1 MKSKTSCFNTTIF
14 KKNFTHFWPIWS
26 IILGLQLFMVPFM
39 LYAHY
44 CKLNATSGWQAKD
57 IMMQKSVY
65 MADVVS
71 CLISPT
77 FWFFSSVIVVMA
89 VFHYLFQSRSAYMMH
104 AFPVTRKQLFL
115 TNTLSGLLMLWIPAL
130 ISGIFAIL
138 VAAGCGYT
146 ELDML
151 FRAILYALG
160 ISFALYSICVFVAML
175 TGQLAAVAVF
185 SVVFNFLYYAIKC
198 MVFEYMHLIGY
209 GLPGNIQNMKVDVF
223 SPWIYM
229 ESHVEVKREYT
240 ELGVRVLGLEG
251 GNVALGYALAGC
263 LFFVAAYMIYKRR
276 QIETASSL
284 IAIEGLKPLFRWG
297 VSLFFGIAG
306 VLITGAVFTGQ
317 GPKSI
322 FIICF
327 VADIIFAV
335 VAFFVTE
342 MLIRKEFMV
351 FHKKRIIECCFVVLV
366 TVAGMMLTEWD
377 VLGIEEKLP
386 DRSEVA
392 VAFISGNSVYGGMDA
407 DQIDTILDIH
417 RTAILE
423 KKDYENYQQN
433 AKDKKLYTLDITYYL
448 KNGDR
453 LQRKYEVPYEKS
465 YRNRADSVASQYFE
479 MAIANKNYLQSE
491 LLVNYDQLELFDG
504 YIDTFDP
511 NSPEIYGNTVLS
523 REQCKQL
530 YDAYLLDIKEGNH
543 IERTDYMLF
552 GEDEEA
558 YTKIN
563 YYNTITINFKSKEH
577 PVYMYEMYNEGDG
590 YDFDTDAGKYVYDTR
605 QAMNPLNGS
614 ICINYDKNFKHL
626 VGALIETGVIEGQ
639 DDLTYM
645 KEVNE
650 YQNKQNNEEVEEI
663 TY

>member
-14 KKNFTHFWPIWS
+14 KKNFSHFWPIWS

-44 CKLNATSGWQAKD
+44 CKLNAMSGWQAKD
-57 IMMQKSVY
+57 IIMQKSIY
-65 MADVVS
+65 IADVVS
-71 CLISPT
+71 CQISPS
-77 FWFFSSVIVVMA
+77 FWFFASVIVVMA

-104 AFPVTRKQLFL
+104 AFPVTRKQLFI
-115 TNTLSGLLMLWIPAL
+115 TNTFSGLLMLWIP
-130 ISGIFAIL
+130 IIVSGILEIL

-151 FRAILYALG
+151 FRAILYAMG
-160 ISFALYSICVFVAML
+160 ISFALYSFCVFVAML

-198 MVFEYMHLIGY
+198 MVFGYMHLIGY
-209 GLPGNIQNMKVDVF
+209 GLPGNIQDMKVDVF
-223 SPWIYM
+223 SPLIYM
-229 ESHVEVKREYT
+229 ESHVGVKREYS
-240 ELGVRVLGLEG
+240 ELGVKVLGLEG
-251 GNVALGYALAGC
+251 GKTALAYALVGC
-263 LFFVAAYMIYKRR
+263 LFFVVSYMIYKKR

-297 VSLFFGIAG
+297 VSICLGVAG
-306 VLITGAVFTGQ
+306 VLIAGAVFTGQ

-322 FIICF
+322 FMICF
-327 VADIIFAV
+327 VADIVFTV

-342 MLIRKEFMV
+342 MFIRKEFMV
-351 FHKKRIIECCFVVLV
+351 FHKKRILECCFVVLV

-377 VLGIEEKLP
+377 VLGIEKKLP
-386 DRSEVA
+386 DRNEVA
-392 VAFISGNSVYGGMDA
+392 VAFVSGNNVYGGMDA

-433 AKDKKLYTLDITYYL
+433 AKDKKLYTLAITYYL

-453 LQRKYEVPYEKS
+453 LQRSYEIPYEKS
-465 YRNRADSVASQYFE
+465 YRNRADSVVSQYVE

-491 LLVNYDQLELFDG
+491 LLCNYDKLELFDG
-504 YIDTFDP
+504 YMDTFDQ
-511 NSPEIYGNTVLS
+511 NSPEVYGNIVLS

-530 YDAYLLDIKEGNH
+530 YEAYLLDIKEGNH
-543 IERTDYMLF
+543 MGRTNYMLF
-552 GEDEEA
+552 CEDEDA

-563 YYNTITINFKSKEH
+563 YYNTITINFKSKER
-577 PVYMYEMYNEGDG
+577 PVYMYEMYQEGDG
-590 YDFDTDAGKYVYDTR
+590 YDYNADAGKYVYDSK

-626 VGALIETGVIEGQ
+626 VQTLMETGVIEGE
-639 DDLTYM
+639 DDLTSM
-645 KEVNE
+645 KVVND
-650 YQNKQNNEEVEEI
+650 YQNQQNGEEVEEM